1 MNKSG
6 CVARKIIGTSTWIE
20 VYQIHGQDSRNS
32 LVEKK
37 KLLQDTCGSESAVRR
52 SKQLPEIWSGM
63 SNAAQKKEKE
73 EWTMEKLKVDNAR
86 RLRGIYFID
95 PEDGERE
102 KKPSKTRGQ
111 VGDSYG
117 GGNALQNGNKEVL
130 EEAAVNRKRE

>member
-1 MNKSG
+1 MDRSLSDSWTGFTKFTFGKEKAPSG
-6 CVARKIIGTSTWIE
+6 YMWFRERRTKIQATARPDYLWLE
-20 VYQIHGQDSRNS
+20 M
-32 LVEKK
+32 
-37 KLLQDTCGSESAVRR
+37 
-52 SKQLPEIWSGM
+52 WSGM

-102 KKPSKTRGQ
+102 KKPSKTRGK